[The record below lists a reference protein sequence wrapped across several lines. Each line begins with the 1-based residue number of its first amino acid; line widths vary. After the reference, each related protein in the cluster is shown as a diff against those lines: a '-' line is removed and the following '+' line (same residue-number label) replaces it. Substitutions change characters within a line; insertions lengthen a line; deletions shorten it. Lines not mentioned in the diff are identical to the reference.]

1 MAEEKKPQPQ
11 KIENPV
17 LVEAMQTFKQEMNRE
32 NEIKF
37 LNAMLN
43 ARYLVPVMMETPPD
57 ASMTPGT
64 QVRTRVAFQMLTNP
78 AGEKFIPAFTD
89 SEELAKNPVKND
101 PEHPR
106 QVVVMRVTDFAAVFA
121 QNESARGFVINPFGH
136 NMCLNRDQLRM
147 LLAGAQQS
155 RAGAQQN
162 QVAAQ
167 PASLSQ
173 QVDAAIHN
181 LDREKEMEAII
192 RAAKESEARA
202 AETAAQQEDT
212 AERKIVQTKTPAAE
226 NPSDLVEGIS
236 RFLKK
241 QKNVSRAY
249 MQLLLGDAPHYL
261 FAIDCE
267 DGLAEAIDAVRE
279 EAKQHTDLPVE
290 VVSVLDQTASNLVND
305 EKPFYEKKRGLFK

>member
-43 ARYLVPVMMETPPD
+43 ARYLVPVVMETPPD
-57 ASMTPGT
+57 ATMTPGT

-78 AGEKFIPAFTD
+78 SGEKFIPAFTD
-89 SEELAKNPVKND
+89 NEELLKNPVKAD

-106 QVVVMRVTDFAAVFA
+106 QIVVMRVTDFAAVFA
-121 QNESARGFVINPFGH
+121 QNEIARGFVINPFGQ

-147 LLAGAQQS
+147 LLAGAQQTKVN
-155 RAGAQQN
+155 AN
-162 QVAAQ
+162 AQ

-181 LDREKEMEAII
+181 LDKEKEMEAII

-202 AETAAQQEDT
+202 AETAAQQEEET
-212 AERKIVQTKTPAAE
+212 ERKITQTKNAVAE
-226 NPSDLVEGIS
+226 NPSGLLDGLSVY
-236 RFLKK
+236 LKK
-241 QKNVSRAY
+241 QKNVNRAY

-261 FAIDCE
+261 LAVDC
-267 DGLAEAIDAVRE
+267 DDDAADTCAAVLAEA
-279 EAKQHTDLPVE
+279 KLHTELPVE
-290 VVSVLDQTASNLVND
+290 VLSASDKAAKSLVNN
-305 EKPFYEKKRGLFK
+305 EKPFYEKKRGFFK